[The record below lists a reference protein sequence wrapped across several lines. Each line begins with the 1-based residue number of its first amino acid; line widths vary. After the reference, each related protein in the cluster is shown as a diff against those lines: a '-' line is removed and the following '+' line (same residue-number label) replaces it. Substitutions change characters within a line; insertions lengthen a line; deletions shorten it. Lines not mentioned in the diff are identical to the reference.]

1 MALVAALLDFHSRLL
16 SPVLAVFW
24 TLPAAAFFED
34 TPEVEDASL
43 GLQERHASTSPSTPV
58 LSGLSVSA
66 TKLDT
71 ADGKGVTYGVLVIV
85 MSPASLS

>member
-1 MALVAALLDFHSRLL
+1 MLPSVYRKAMPP
-16 SPVLAVFW
+16 PVLPPRF
-24 TLPAAAFFED
+24 
-34 TPEVEDASL
+34 S
-43 GLQERHASTSPSTPV
+43 
-58 LSGLSVSA
+58 LSVSA